1 MTKITHN
8 TLIPLSLVLTLVGG
22 VFWLSSMYTT
32 VSAAQ
37 QDFAEAR
44 RYLQQ
49 IDQRLSR
56 IEGALSRGSVIIKKD
71 DDDGED
77 WN

>member
-1 MTKITHN
+1 MTKITQN
-8 TLIPLSLVLTLVGG
+8 TLIPLSLVITLLGG

-32 VSAAQ
+32 VVAAQ
-37 QDFAEAR
+37 QDFSEAK

-56 IEGALSRGSVIIKKD
+56 IEGAMSQLERK
-71 DDDGED
+71 
-77 WN
+77 